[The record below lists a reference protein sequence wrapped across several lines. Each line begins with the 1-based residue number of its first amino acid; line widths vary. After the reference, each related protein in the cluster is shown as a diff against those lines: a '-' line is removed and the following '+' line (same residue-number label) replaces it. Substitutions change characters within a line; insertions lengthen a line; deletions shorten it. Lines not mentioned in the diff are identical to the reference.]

1 MASFIPV
8 TTEAEFEGAIA
19 SSHERPVLFFK
30 HSHTCGLSAQAF
42 DELDA
47 WLAEASD
54 DPHVYIVTVQTH
66 RHLSNELVK
75 RFNVRHETPQVLL
88 VRNGACVWHGAH
100 FRVTSRTVR
109 SAYEKAA

>member
-8 TTEAEFEGAIA
+8 TTEAELDGALA
-19 SSHERPVLFFK
+19 TSADRPVLFFK
-30 HSHTCGLSAQAF
+30 HSQTCGLSAQAF

-47 WLAEASD
+47 WLVDAAD

-66 RHLSNELVK
+66 RHLANELTR

-88 VRNGACVWHGAH
+88 VRNGACTWHGAH

-109 SAYEKAA
+109 SAYEDAA

>member
-8 TTEAEFEGAIA
+8 TTEAELEEAIA
-19 SSHERPVLFFK
+19 SSKERPVLFFK
-30 HSHTCGLSAQAF
+30 HSQTCGLSAQAF

-47 WLAEASD
+47 WLAEATD
-54 DPHVYIVTVQTH
+54 EPHVYIVTVQTH
-66 RHLSNELVK
+66 RHLSNALVS

-88 VRNGACVWHGAH
+88 VRDGVCTWHGAH

-109 SAYEKAA
+109 SAYEQAA